1 MRRRGQPEAD
11 PGSRRALKSGSKGGM
26 WRQQDLGGQCQ
37 AVTNPLLFLNAKQA
51 TDDAISCEEQILA
64 LNGK

>member
-1 MRRRGQPEAD
+1 MCTEERYVGAAGFGRAV
-11 PGSRRALKSGSKGGM
+11 PGT
-26 WRQQDLGGQCQ
+26 
-37 AVTNPLLFLNAKQA
+37 VTNPILFLNTRQA